1 MVDSGLIRVLLV
13 DAVQGAGLALAA
25 RLGGIERIDIVGVV
39 HNQNAAM
46 ATVQELEPDVLLVD
60 LMLPGYRSIDI
71 IRQTADEVPG
81 LHVLAL
87 SPADPPHD
95 RILLAVEAG
104 ALGYVCRDADLSE
117 FQAAVEQVHS
127 GKPWL
132 PLEPTYGVL
141 QEGAGELAVSARERS
156 ARLGQVVL
164 GLIPLTGLIAAITAY
179 LWREYYGAIGVRVPD
194 LGVDP
199 TSRMIDV
206 LVVLLVII
214 GVFGPLLFVGSWV
227 DAILAWIQ
235 KRPGL
240 SSALARAQRF
250 HLGKM
255 PVGRIIFN
263 RWIAWVPLALL
274 LVGGLHVVT
283 LYMPLIMVLAVGP
296 GVAITLLASLLG
308 VTDEL
313 PEWLHLPELKPERVI
328 AFLAVIIVVFLLIL
342 GTEVLVLGPQL
353 ETDGLHGFLAP
364 DVLGF
369 SAKPIVLYDL
379 EEEHDPLGALYLGG
393 NADLYVLYD
402 PCTEVVRLVPV
413 SLSRVVYVDEVI
425 CESP

>member
-1 MVDSGLIRVLLV
+1 MVDSGPIRVLLV
-13 DAVQGAGLALAA
+13 DADPGAGLALAA
-25 RLGGIERIDIVGVV
+25 RLGDVESIDIAGVV
-39 HNQNAAM
+39 HNRNAAK
-46 ATVQELEPDVLLVD
+46 AAIRELAPDVLLVD

-71 IRQTADEVPG
+71 VRQTAAEEPQVRI
-81 LHVLAL
+81 LAL

-95 RILLAVEAG
+95 RILLAAEAG
-104 ALGYVCRDADLSE
+104 ALGYVCRDADPHE
-117 FQAAVEQVHS
+117 FQAAIQQAHS

-132 PLEPTYGVL
+132 PLEPTYEVL

-179 LWREYYGAIGVRVPD
+179 LWREYWGAIGVRVPD
-194 LGVDP
+194 LGIDP

-206 LVVLLVII
+206 LVVLLIII
-214 GVFGPLLFVGSWV
+214 GVFGPLLFVRSWV
-227 DAILAWIQ
+227 EAIIAWIQ
-235 KRPGL
+235 RRPRS
-240 SSALARAQRF
+240 SSALARARRV

-255 PVGRIIFN
+255 PIGRIIFN

-274 LVGGLHVVT
+274 VVGGLHVVT
-283 LYMPLIMVLAVGP
+283 LYMPLIMVLALGP
-296 GVAITLLASLLG
+296 GVAIILLASLLG

-313 PEWLHLPELKPERVI
+313 PGWLHLPELKPERVI
-328 AFLAVIIVVFLLIL
+328 AFLAVIIVVFLLVL

-379 EEEHDPLGALYLGG
+379 EEQHEPLGALYLGG

-413 SLSRVVYVDEVI
+413 SLSRVVYVDEVA
-425 CESP
+425 CQSP